1 MIKSKITSKIK
12 ETKRKMNTRP
22 SVNITRLNP
31 HRDADIPLP
40 CYMTEQAAGMDICAA
55 VKSETVIAPG
65 AIELVPTGLAI
76 ALPAGYEAQI
86 RPRSGLAVKQGIG
99 IINSPGTIDADY
111 RGEIKIALI
120 NLGKAPVTI
129 RRCDRIAQMVI
140 NQVCQAKLTVVN
152 TLDETDRNSGG
163 FGHTGV

>member
-1 MIKSKITSKIK
+1 
-12 ETKRKMNTRP
+12 MNPNP
-22 SVNITRLNP
+22 SVNITRLHP
-31 HRDADIPLP
+31 DRDADILLP
-40 CYMTEQAAGMDICAA
+40 RYMTDQAAGMDICAA
-55 VKSETVIAPG
+55 LEHPAVIAPG

-76 ALPAGYEAQI
+76 ALPVGYEAQI
-86 RPRSGLAVKQGIG
+86 RPRSGLAVKKGLG

-120 NLGKAPVTI
+120 NLGKSAVTI

-140 NQVCQAKLTVVN
+140 SPVCRATLREVSH
-152 TLDETDRNSGG
+152 LDETQRNSGG